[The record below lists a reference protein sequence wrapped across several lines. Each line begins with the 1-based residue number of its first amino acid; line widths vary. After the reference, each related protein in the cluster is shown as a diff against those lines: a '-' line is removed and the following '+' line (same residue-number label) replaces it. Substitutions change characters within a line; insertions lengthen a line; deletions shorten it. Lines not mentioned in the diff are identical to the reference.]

1 MVMNYSPIFI
11 ECSDT
16 AKKLACDILDAHN
29 RNISLYNVSGHR
41 SGDGADALS
50 NIKDTCDGRPAKRSK

>member
-1 MVMNYSPIFI
+1 MFI

-16 AKKLACDILDAHN
+16 TKKLACDILDAHN
-29 RNISLYNVSGHR
+29 RNSNITLYHAHVSKDG
-41 SGDGADALS
+41 SGDGADALN